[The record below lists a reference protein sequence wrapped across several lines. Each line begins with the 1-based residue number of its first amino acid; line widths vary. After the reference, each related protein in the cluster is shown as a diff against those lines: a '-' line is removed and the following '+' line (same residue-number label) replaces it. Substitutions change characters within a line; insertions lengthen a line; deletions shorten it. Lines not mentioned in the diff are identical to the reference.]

1 MEELTPEQLASLT
14 PEEQEEYARMM
25 EEERAYQQSLL
36 QGPVSPEE
44 EAAAQNIPEEVP
56 QDEGIL
62 SSIASTA
69 KKVASPLMEYGGALE
84 KGFEQGLLSGGA
96 EEARAGIV
104 AATGGDYESAKKEQ
118 EAAFKESEEEYPGT
132 TFLGELAGSVAQ
144 GAAISAA
151 TGGAALP
158 ASVANFLSKLSKAN
172 KAMNVISKVAK
183 PAARI
188 AKTAAIGA
196 AEGVAQGALK
206 SEKSLYEQAKEGFKE
221 AKKGGA
227 LGAVLGGGL
236 ETAAKVTKGTVG
248 GVGEFISKKIDE
260 GKLPPSLRPI
270 REGFRY
276 GKKGIGVSSEES
288 LKRPVKNL
296 MNVLENRVQP
306 KVINSLRE
314 VKDLSNYL
322 LENVN
327 KPIDID
333 EIVESGVSNLKSQGH
348 LDANKFAD
356 YIKNRY
362 KAIQQSL
369 PEVTDVYG
377 QATGKAKKVP
387 LSNAKMFVREL
398 QAELDSKPQLNE
410 NFKNIVNDI
419 KKNVDSL
426 IDTSITDADAA
437 EAVLKSPEAT
447 LGFLNLLRNASPETL
462 AEDVLNKVKSNIK
475 IKNPQEALKK
485 AKETSK
491 KIVENYKSP
500 INDLLKD
507 LDNLP
512 YDQKL
517 SEVAN
522 ILKDPRSK
530 LVIQEAAKNLGPV
543 KILDGKMRNILSAH
557 ELLTGKPIAKTD
569 VEKIENVMELF
580 KTITGQTKEGVS
592 ADINRATYD
601 KALDLLGAAIPEV
614 ADDIDKVIKPAALDL
629 FMIRYLHGIGFDPA
643 LKDTAIVQKV
653 LGPGAKIATQTA
665 NLATQAI
672 ESAKKGVSGPIVGLP
687 TTSMLRPTV
696 STLKT
701 LKNVVDSTKGP
712 IPKMISEKLQAAIN
726 APDEGRRIAILN
738 TLMSYDYFRN
748 MVKDVSLE
756 E

>member
-1 MEELTPEQLASLT
+1 MEKLTPEQIANLP
-14 PEEQEEYARMM
+14 PEQQADYLKTVA
-25 EEERAYQQSLL
+25 EEEAYQQSLL

-44 EAAAQNIPEEVP
+44 EAAAQQVPEQIPEE
-56 QDEGIL
+56 GFL
-62 SSIASTA
+62 SSVAGA
-69 KKVASPLMEYGGALE
+69 VKKVAEPLMEYGGALE

-96 EEARAGIV
+96 EETRA
-104 AATGGDYESAKKEQ
+104 AALAAAGGDYESAKKEQ

-158 ASVANFLSKLSKAN
+158 ASVANFISKLSKAN
-172 KAMNVISKVAK
+172 KAMQVISKVAK

-196 AEGVAQGALK
+196 VEGAAQGVLK
-206 SEKSLYEQAKEGFKE
+206 SEKSLYDQAKESFKE
-221 AKKGGA
+221 AKKGAA
-227 LGAVLGGGL
+227 LGGVLGGGL
-236 ETAAKVTKGTVG
+236 ETAAKVTKKAAG
-248 GVGEFISKKIDE
+248 GVGDFISKKIDE
-260 GKLPPSLRPI
+260 GQMPPSLRPI

-276 GKKGIGVSSEES
+276 GEKGIGVSSEES

-296 MNVLENRVQP
+296 MNVLENKVQP
-306 KVINSLRE
+306 KVVNSLRE

-377 QATGKAKKVP
+377 QATGKSKKIP
-387 LSNAKMFVREL
+387 LNNAKMFVREL

-437 EAVLKSPEAT
+437 EAVLKNPEAT
-447 LGFLNLLRNASPETL
+447 LNFLNLLRNASPENL
-462 AEDVLNKVKSNIK
+462 AEDILVKLKSNVK
-475 IKNPQEALKK
+475 FKNPEEAVKK

-491 KIVENYKSP
+491 KIIENYKSSMD
-500 INDLLKD
+500 DLFKD
-507 LDNLP
+507 LDSLP

-517 SEVAN
+517 SEVSN
-522 ILKDPRSK
+522 ILKDPRSR
-530 LVIQEAAKNLGPV
+530 LIIQEAAKNLGPV

-557 ELLTGKPIAKTD
+557 ELLTGKSIAKTD
-569 VEKIENVMELF
+569 VEKVENIMELF

-601 KALDLLGAAIPEV
+601 KALDLLGSAIPEV
-614 ADDIDKVIKPAALDL
+614 ADDIQKVIKPAALDL

-643 LKDTAIVQKV
+643 LKDTAIVQKI
-653 LGPGAKIATQTA
+653 LGPGAKIATQAA
-665 NLATQAI
+665 NLSAQALQA
-672 ESAKKGVSGPIVGLP
+672 AKKGVSGPIVGLP
-687 TTSMLRPTV
+687 TTTMLRPTV
-696 STLKT
+696 STLKS
-701 LKNVVDSTKGP
+701 LKNRTDSMKGP
-712 IPKMISEKLQAAIN
+712 IPEMISERLQAAIN

-748 MVKDVSLE
+748 MVKDVKLE